1 MHQPVVM
8 RARRPALAA
17 MALVGFLAFLALPRD
32 ARAESTTCGP
42 GRLVETGQ
50 SIEQVFLY
58 CGKPSIRNAY
68 VVHGRRP
75 MVTVIEEWT
84 YDLGEGT
91 FLHWLRFVNGR
102 LEVIEERSRWP

>member
-1 MHQPVVM
+1 M
-8 RARRPALAA
+8 RSRRPALLVIAFGVFVAA
-17 MALVGFLAFLALPRD
+17 LGSSRE
-32 ARAESTTCGP
+32 ARAEGTTCGP
-42 GRLVETGQ
+42 GRIVETGQ

-68 VVHGRRP
+68 VVRSWRNRF
-75 MVTVIEEWT
+75 MTTVIEEWT

-91 FLHWLRFVNGR
+91 FLRWLRFVNGR